1 MGDGQT
7 LRLSR
12 ETEASVRHARDLF
25 ECIRRALSGIL
36 PPRVLI
42 EHVGATAV
50 PGRLTKGDLDIAVR
64 VGRDQFDS
72 CTALLGARFDAN
84 PGSARTPA
92 FAAFVDG
99 STDPPVGV
107 QLVVIGSDLDV
118 FTRFRDALR
127 ADPALVARY
136 NELKCAWDG
145 CDMEGYRSAKARFI
159 NEVLTKAVA

>member
-1 MGDGQT
+1 MNEGRILKLDQDIEGS
-7 LRLSR
+7 SR
-12 ETEASVRHARDLF
+12 RACALF
-25 ECIRRALSGIL
+25 ERIREELSGRL
-36 PPRVLI
+36 PPGVLI

-50 PGRLTKGDLDIAVR
+50 PGCLTKGDLDIAVR
-64 VGRDQFDS
+64 MDGDLLDS
-72 CTALLGARFDAN
+72 CTAALGARFDAN
-84 PGSARTPA
+84 PGSVRTPA